1 MTFFLKP
8 KKLGNA
14 GFTIIEILIVIGVI
28 VSLVSI
34 LLLYGRNG
42 ENQLILFKEQSKL
55 VSTVYRA
62 KSMSIE
68 TFSDPSPPC
77 GYGIHFDLPSS
88 YFIYRDMPPLTG
100 CKDSD
105 KKYADTGVID
115 EVVERYTLSPQVSLG
130 PLPITDVL
138 FIPPDPKTIFQYV
151 LSGDTTDPIVI
162 TLETLTAGS
171 LDFSINN

>member
-42 ENQLILFKEQSKL
+42 ENQLILF
-55 VSTVYRA
+55 
-62 KSMSIE
+62 
-68 TFSDPSPPC
+68 
-77 GYGIHFDLPSS
+77 
-88 YFIYRDMPPLTG
+88 RDMPPLTG